1 MFADLG
7 HSAIFIALGAACYT
21 LIASGIGIW
30 LQRTDA
36 VNGRRWIV
44 SARNATFAT
53 LPLLLGA
60 CAILIAA
67 LVMDDYTIDYV
78 RRVTSRETPIQF
90 KVTALWGGQAGSLL
104 LWNVMMSAFLSVAWW
119 RKWEERALMPYA
131 LLVGSLTQIFFLY
144 LTAFPEDPFAPAE
157 FLVSNGNGLSPLL
170 RHPLMIIHPPMLY
183 LGYTGFIVPYIF
195 AMAALMAGRLDDG
208 WIRTTRRW
216 TLAAWLFLSLGLI
229 LGGRWAYDVLG
240 WGGYWEWDPVEN
252 VAFLPWL
259 TGTAFLHSVMIQEKR
274 GMFKMWNIVLI
285 LVTYLLVIYGTLI
298 VRTGLLSSVHAFA
311 QSDIQWLFFGF
322 LVFKLAFSTIW
333 AVRRSDA
340 LRSDNH
346 LHSLLSREA
355 AFLFNNFVILA
366 LTAVIFLFTNFTLLS
381 ELFTGQ
387 EYGVGP
393 DTYNV
398 ATGPL
403 FALLLLLMGV
413 APLTMWYRTSWQKL
427 GNQMLWPAG
436 WSAAL
441 VIALFIG
448 GIQSVGAL
456 VGLWIVAFSMSLI
469 LMEYVRGVQ
478 ARRKSQKEAW
488 HIAFWQLFVRNQRRY
503 GGYLI
508 HMGVLVMAFGI
519 IGTEFFQQDRQV
531 FMQSGDVTTL
541 GRYSVQF
548 IGATFTQE
556 EDLSSARAQLDVYDE
571 NGDFLIS
578 LFPHTDV
585 FDNGQGMT
593 IPDARSNLVEDFY
606 IILVNWEGVSATS
619 ATVRLY
625 LNPLVNW
632 VWFGGIVFIV
642 GTLIA
647 AWPDPLDEKVV
658 LATRRRFAG
667 VTGD

>member
-1 MFADLG
+1 MLADLG
-7 HSAIFIALGAACYT
+7 HSAIFISLAAAIYT
-21 LIASGIGIW
+21 FVASLIGI
-30 LQRTDA
+30 RTLKSDVA
-36 VNGRRWIV
+36 GGRRWVI

-53 LPLLLGA
+53 LPLLLVA
-60 CAILIAA
+60 CGILVAA
-67 LVMDDYTIDYV
+67 LILDDYTIDYV
-78 RRVTSRETPIQF
+78 RRTTSRQTPIQF
-90 KVTALWGGQAGSLL
+90 KITALWGGQAGSLL
-104 LWNVMMSAFLSVAWW
+104 LWNVMLSAFLCAAWW
-119 RKWEERALMPYA
+119 QKWEERALMPYA
-131 LLVGSLTQIFFLY
+131 LMIGSFTQIFFLY
-144 LTAFPEDPFAPAE
+144 LTAVPEDPFAPAQI
-157 FLVSNGNGLSPLL
+157 LVSNGNGLSPLL

-274 GMFKMWNIVLI
+274 GMFKLWNMVLI
-285 LVTYLLVIYGTLI
+285 LLTYLLVIYGTLI

-322 LVFKLAFSTIW
+322 LAFKIIFSAW
-333 AVRRSDA
+333 WLFNRADD
-340 LRSDNH
+340 LRSQNH

-366 LTAVIFLFTNFTLLS
+366 LSAVIFLFTNFTLLS

-403 FALLLLLMGV
+403 FALLLLLMGI

-436 WSAAL
+436 WSAVL
-441 VIALFIG
+441 VIALFVG
-448 GIQSVGAL
+448 GIRQAGAL
-456 VGLWIVAFSMSLI
+456 VGFWVVFFSLSLI
-469 LMEYVRGVQ
+469 LMEYARGVH
-478 ARRKSQKEAW
+478 ARVRSKNERWWTALS
-488 HIAFWQLFVRNQRRY
+488 QLFARNQRRY

-508 HMGVLVMAFGI
+508 HLGVLVMAFGI
-519 IGTEFFQQDRQV
+519 IGTEFFQQERQL
-531 FMQSGDVTTL
+531 FMQSGDVATL
-541 GRYSVQF
+541 GRYTVRF
-548 IGATFTQE
+548 VGASFNQVDDVNSAIAHLDIYDQE
-556 EDLSSARAQLDVYDE
+556 G
-571 NGDFLIS
+571 NFLTS
-578 LFPHTDV
+578 LFPHTDI
-585 FDNGQGMT
+585 FNNGEGMT
-593 IPDARSNLVEDFY
+593 IPDARSNLIEDFY
-606 IILVNWEGVSATS
+606 IILANWEGVSENS
-619 ATVRLY
+619 ATVRMF

-632 VWFGGIVFIV
+632 VWFGGWIFMV

-647 AWPDPLDEKVV
+647 GWPDPVDEKVV
-658 LATRRRFAG
+658 VATRRRFAQAS
-667 VTGD
+667 GD